1 MDDFS
6 HRSAGGSQCLAPSFR
21 VPVCRLSLCHSSKRN
36 SPDPAFAPSPIGS
49 IACLAPRSDEP
60 PACLTVAAPDRP
72 RIHHNAK
79 LRSPVQWDSTDFLLG
94 ASLAILTALDVCS
107 AFLSCFSKSFGPGE
121 DVIPARDSLAPA
133 EPFLRQRVPDRSA
146 DVPHLRIVAIKS
158 SFALSRR
165 YNSCWAALADAFLGA
180 SFFLFPLC
188 NAAYCD
194 DAACRQARCMPPCSD
209 IPPQAS
215 NCISIIHRCCDL
227 LISPH
232 TICVVIQ
239 CLQGPHL
246 HLEFGTEL
254 LRPHSTTPAAILYIT
269 LPYAQ
274 RPRHLPAS
282 CCSRRSR
289 RSPAACTCGEYA
301 CVK

>member
-1 MDDFS
+1 MLPKTLWPWRERHS
-6 HRSAGGSQCLAPSFR
+6 CSGLPCPCRAISTSTCSRSQCGCPPLTHRGDQIFLRSISAIQLVLAH
-21 VPVCRLSLCHSSKRN
+21 VGGRLSRCELVF
-36 SPDPAFAPSPIGS
+36 SP
-49 IACLAPRSDEP
+49 
-60 PACLTVAAPDRP
+60 
-72 RIHHNAK
+72 
-79 LRSPVQWDSTDFLLG
+79 
-94 ASLAILTALDVCS
+94 
-107 AFLSCFSKSFGPGE
+107 
-121 DVIPARDSLAPA
+121 
-133 EPFLRQRVPDRSA
+133 
-146 DVPHLRIVAIKS
+146 
-158 SFALSRR
+158 
-165 YNSCWAALADAFLGA
+165 
-180 SFFLFPLC
+180 C

-194 DAACRQARCMPPCSD
+194 DAACRQARCTPPCRE

-227 LISPH
+227 LIVPH

-246 HLEFGTEL
+246 HLEFGAEL
-254 LRPHSTTPAAILYIT
+254 VRPHSTTTAAFLYIT
-269 LPYAQ
+269 LPYVQ